1 MVQYFFVILA
11 VFAVATAVAMVVSR
25 NTVNSAL
32 FLVLNFMSIA
42 GVFLLLKARFLAIV
56 QVLVYA
62 GAIMV
67 LFLFVI
73 MLLNIDD
80 EENLFN
86 KFRIKYFFGF
96 IFGAIVLAQIL
107 YSIVG
112 ATHVMA
118 AANVSI
124 GTFGTVEAVGNVLFT
139 RYLLAFELT
148 AILLTAAV
156 VGALFVAQHKIKSS
170 TDD

>member
-11 VFAVATAVAMVVSR
+11 VFAVATAIAMVVSR

-32 FLVLNFMSIA
+32 FLVLNFISIA
-42 GVFLLLKARFLAIV
+42 GLFLLLKARFLAIV

-86 KFRIKYFFGF
+86 KFRVKYFIGF
-96 IFGAIVLAQIL
+96 IFGGIVLAQIL
-107 YSIVG
+107 YSV
-112 ATHVMA
+112 AEVTHIMES
-118 AANVSI
+118 NNISI
-124 GTFGTVEAVGNVLFT
+124 GQFGTVEAIGNVLFT

-156 VGALFVAQHKIKSS
+156 VGALFVAQH
-170 TDD
+170 

>member
-32 FLVLNFMSIA
+32 FLVLNFVSIA
-42 GVFLLLKARFLAIV
+42 GIFLLLKARFLAVV

-96 IFGAIVLAQIL
+96 IFGAIVLAQII
-107 YSIVG
+107 YSIIG

-118 AANVSI
+118 AANVNI

-139 RYLLAFELT
+139 RYLIAFELT

>member
-11 VFAVATAVAMVVSR
+11 VFAVATAIAMVVSR

-32 FLVLNFMSIA
+32 FLVLNLISIA
-42 GVFLLLKARFLAIV
+42 GVFLLLKARFLFIV
-56 QVLVYA
+56 QILVYA

-73 MLLNIDD
+73 MLLNVDD
-80 EENLFN
+80 EKSLFN
-86 KFRIKYFFGF
+86 RFRVKYFVGF
-96 IFGAIVLAQIL
+96 IFAAIVLAQIL
-107 YSIVG
+107 YSIVDV
-112 ATHVMA
+112 THVMA
-118 AANVSI
+118 GNPATMGS
-124 GTFGTVEAVGNVLFT
+124 FGTVQAVGNVLFT
-139 RYLLAFELT
+139 RYMLAFELT

-156 VGALFVAQHKIKSS
+156 VGALFIAQHKIKST

>member
-124 GTFGTVEAVGNVLFT
+124 GTFGTVEAVGNVLYT